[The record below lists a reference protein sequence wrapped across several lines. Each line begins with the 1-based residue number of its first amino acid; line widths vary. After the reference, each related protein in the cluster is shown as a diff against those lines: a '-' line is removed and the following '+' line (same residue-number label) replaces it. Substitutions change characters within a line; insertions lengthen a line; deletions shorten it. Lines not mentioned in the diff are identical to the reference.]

1 MYIYHWWITGH
12 TTHFNVYIKLQKSR
26 FCIYGLYAKHL
37 RMSETQN
44 YRVTIS
50 HLIQLTSAS
59 SKRQTSSSVLTK
71 GPPTIMIELQDSE
84 SKSHVCPGVT
94 IMISASLVRFTE
106 QSTPPNPLLHA
117 HTPGKQITIHIL
129 SIVEAHEMVF
139 VFFFHH
145 PGNCWDL
152 FCCNLSVGI
161 PFDLVRKNSEK
172 YNLILSPLYT
182 AIRPSFDYA

>member
-1 MYIYHWWITGH
+1 MDHRSYNT
-12 TTHFNVYIKLQKSR
+12 FQ
-26 FCIYGLYAKHL
+26 CIYQAAKKQVLHIRAVCQTFKDVL
-37 RMSETQN
+37 ETQS

-84 SKSHVCPGVT
+84 SKSHVSPGVT

-106 QSTPPNPLLHA
+106 QSTPPNPLLHV

-145 PGNCWDL
+145 PWNCWDL
-152 FCCNLSVGI
+152 FCCHLSVGI
-161 PFDLVRKNSEK
+161 PFDLVRKNLK
-172 YNLILSPLYT
+172 NT
-182 AIRPSFDYA
+182 N